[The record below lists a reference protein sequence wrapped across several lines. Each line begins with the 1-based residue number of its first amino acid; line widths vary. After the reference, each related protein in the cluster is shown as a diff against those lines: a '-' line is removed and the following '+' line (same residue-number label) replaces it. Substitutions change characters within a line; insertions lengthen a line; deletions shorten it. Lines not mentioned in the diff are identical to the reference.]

1 MWSDGSS
8 TSRAH
13 RAGRERRALRR
24 VLRKAG
30 IDAPAYYEE
39 ITESTNGSAL
49 RLADGGE
56 PEWTLVLADH
66 QTSGRGRLGRR
77 WVSAPGTSLLFSFIL
92 RPALEPQQGL
102 LLTLLAGL
110 SMGEA
115 CREVAGTDVR
125 CKWPNDL
132 LLREGKVGGILTEA
146 RVRRGRLMSVVVGV
160 GINLGS
166 APEDVDGAVALGPVD
181 RSALLAAFLRNFR
194 GRYHP
199 DGEAFAHDVISAY
212 RPQCATIG
220 KRVRA
225 TVTNGFAVEG
235 VAIDLDPIGNLV
247 VRTDNGRA
255 TVAFGEVLHLR

>member
-77 WVSAPGTSLLFSFIL
+77 WVSAPGTSLLFSFVL

-110 SMGEA
+110 SM
-115 CREVAGTDVR
+115 R
-125 CKWPNDL
+125 
-132 LLREGKVGGILTEA
+132 LRV
-146 RVRRGRLMSVVVGV
+146 
-160 GINLGS
+160 
-166 APEDVDGAVALGPVD
+166 
-181 RSALLAAFLRNFR
+181 
-194 GRYHP
+194 
-199 DGEAFAHDVISAY
+199 
-212 RPQCATIG
+212 
-220 KRVRA
+220 
-225 TVTNGFAVEG
+225 
-235 VAIDLDPIGNLV
+235 
-247 VRTDNGRA
+247 
-255 TVAFGEVLHLR
+255 